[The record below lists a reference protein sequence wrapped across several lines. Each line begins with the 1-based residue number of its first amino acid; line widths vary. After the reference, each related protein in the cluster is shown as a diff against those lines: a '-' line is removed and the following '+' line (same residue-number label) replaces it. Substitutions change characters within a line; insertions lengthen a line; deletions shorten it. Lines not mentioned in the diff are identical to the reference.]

1 MSGQGSM
8 TRSLLIGAVAGL
20 LVVSI
25 AVAATLAGTG
35 AFSTQT
41 DSAIPTRLLV
51 VAATQDADGATVAG
65 IAFLMSDTGAATQV
79 DTRAR
84 VDIAG
89 TSYDMV
95 RDAYSF
101 GGGAG
106 VARAVDELYSEP
118 APLEWV
124 VLPAELWIGLV
135 DSAGGVPVEVRQSV
149 NVYVDN
155 DLYSI
160 ERGAHRLTGAEVHA
174 LAAVAAES
182 ERGTEDLGAALS
194 AELASDWT
202 SLVTAVADGQATSSL
217 GSDRLKAFGAS
228 F

>member
-8 TRSLLIGAVAGL
+8 TRSLLFGAIAGL

-25 AVAATLAGTG
+25 AVAATLAGSG
-35 AFSTQT
+35 VFSGQT
-41 DSAIPTRLLV
+41 DSAVPTRLLV
-51 VAATQDADGATVAG
+51 VAATEDADGATVAG
-65 IAFLMSDTGAATQV
+65 IAFLMSDSGAATQI

-106 VARAVDELYSEP
+106 VAGVVGELLSDP

-124 VLPAELWIGLV
+124 VLPTELWISLV
-135 DSAGGVPVEVRQSV
+135 DSAGGVSVEVRQSV

-155 DLYSI
+155 ELYSI
-160 ERGAHRLTGAEVHA
+160 ERGTHKLTGAEVHA

-182 ERGTEDLGAALS
+182 ERGTEDLGAAVS

-202 SLVTAVADGQATSSL
+202 SLAMAVANGQATSSL
-217 GSDRLKAFGAS
+217 ASDRFKEFSAS